1 MSFFNLKGLPQP
13 LLPFWG
19 AERPLTQLLKT
30 AFTFIL
36 SQHSLA
42 HGGRECSAFK
52 QKEQRK
58 YLKLVR
64 YFFRNCCSLFSFSS
78 NCFTRLSNCC
88 KVELFWKMTLPS
100 QQMVIICA
108 FLFVGV
114 LTVFV
119 WNTLQ
124 AWSLCLTWPS
134 TFWTSTTTCPSSALT
149 SRWCGASLPKSV
161 ASTPSSAKPLPMT
174 PTVMTS
180 PTHSLIR

>member
-58 YLKLVR
+58 YKQKDFLHMR
-64 YFFRNCCSLFSFSS
+64 DRRQ
-78 NCFTRLSNCC
+78 FT
-88 KVELFWKMTLPS
+88 
-100 QQMVIICA
+100 
-108 FLFVGV
+108 
-114 LTVFV
+114 
-119 WNTLQ
+119 
-124 AWSLCLTWPS
+124 
-134 TFWTSTTTCPSSALT
+134 SAL
-149 SRWCGASLPKSV
+149 LK
-161 ASTPSSAKPLPMT
+161 
-174 PTVMTS
+174 
-180 PTHSLIR
+180 